1 MLVSSLNMECM
12 SSLPVKNFDA
22 ALYRQL
28 PSPRILRET
37 RYIRVNYRIKTEP
50 RILFIGLYE
59 VVTKKMKSIYEPQGT
74 QIAGGN
80 YEVTGGKMHK
90 MINLRQNSA

>member
-1 MLVSSLNMECM
+1 M
-12 SSLPVKNFDA
+12 
-22 ALYRQL
+22 
-28 PSPRILRET
+28 
-37 RYIRVNYRIKTEP
+37 KTEP
-50 RILFIGLYE
+50 HILFIGLYE